1 VRFRLRKRTFSNHS
15 LFGRHTEHNQFDI
28 LQYFLLLQHSVD
40 AALKEHRMISI
51 IIADRL

>member
-28 LQYFLLLQHSVD
+28 LLQYSVD

-51 IIADRL
+51 IIADRQ